1 MQYLIDGHN
10 LIAKIPDI
18 SLEDPNDEAKL
29 VIRLRRWTAAGN
41 KRKISLF
48 FDGGLPG
55 GQEPYLSSP
64 SVDVIFATVG
74 ITADELM
81 INRIRR
87 LPNPAECTL
96 VSSDREVKRAAAMR
110 KIRTISASAFASQL
124 NQETGHKYGGH
135 KYGSQFI
142 GGKNDSKESE
152 DAKRESPLNDQELAE
167 WLEIFDENNRNQ
179 EET

>member
-18 SLEDPNDEAKL
+18 FLEDPNDEAKL

-64 SVDVIFATVG
+64 SVNVIFATVG
-74 ITADELM
+74 TTADELM
-81 INRIRR
+81 INRIKR
-87 LPNPAECTL
+87 LQNPTEYTL

-110 KIRTISASAFASQL
+110 KIQTISASAFASEL
-124 NQETGHKYGGH
+124 IQETGQNFSGR
-135 KYGSQFI
+135 
-142 GGKNDSKESE
+142 NDSNETE
-152 DAKRESPLNDQELAE
+152 DAKRESRLNDQEVAE
-167 WLEIFDENNRNQ
+167 WLEIFDDNNRNQ
-179 EET
+179 DET

>member
-41 KRKISLF
+41 KRKISVF

-64 SVDVIFATVG
+64 SVKVIFATVG
-74 ITADELM
+74 TTADELM

-87 LPNPAECTL
+87 LQNPTEYTL

-110 KIRTISASAFASQL
+110 KIQTISAGAFALQL
-124 NQETGHKYGGH
+124 IQETGQKLSGR
-135 KYGSQFI
+135 
-142 GGKNDSKESE
+142 NVREETE
-152 DAKRESPLNDQELAE
+152 DANRESPLNDQEIAE

>member
-1 MQYLIDGHN
+1 M
-10 LIAKIPDI
+10 IAKIPDI

-64 SVDVIFATVG
+64 SVNVIFATVG
-74 ITADELM
+74 TTADELM

-87 LPNPAECTL
+87 LQNPTECTL
-96 VSSDREVKRAAAMR
+96 VSSDRKVKKSAAMR

-124 NQETGHKYGGH
+124 NQETGPKYSSQKSGGR
-135 KYGSQFI
+135 
-142 GGKNDSKESE
+142 NDSNETG
-152 DAKRESPLNDQELAE
+152 DAKRESPLNDREVAE

>member
-18 SLEDPNDEAKL
+18 TLEDPNDEAKL

-41 KRKISLF
+41 KRKISVF

-64 SVDVIFATVG
+64 SVNVIFATVG
-74 ITADELM
+74 PTADELM

-87 LPNPAECTL
+87 LQNPTEYSL

-110 KIRTISASAFASQL
+110 KIQTISAGAFALQL
-124 NQETGHKYGGH
+124 IQETGQKFGGQ
-135 KYGSQFI
+135 KLSGRYVR
-142 GGKNDSKESE
+142 EETE
-152 DAKRESPLNDQELAE
+152 DANRESPLNDQEVAE